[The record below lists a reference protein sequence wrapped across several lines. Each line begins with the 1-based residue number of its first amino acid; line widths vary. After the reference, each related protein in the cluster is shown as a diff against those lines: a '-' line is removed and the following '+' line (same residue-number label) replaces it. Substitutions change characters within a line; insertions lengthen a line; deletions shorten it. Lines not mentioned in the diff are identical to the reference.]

1 MKKKSLNVKKIN
13 HNLLLKNLKNKK
25 IKKIYKIFLRNL
37 KNYKKPKKIACGIS
51 GGPDSLALAFLLKCY
66 EINEN
71 IKIYFFIVD
80 HGLRANSLD
89 EAKLV
94 KKKLSEFNINCQ
106 ILEWKGKKP
115 SSNIQSK
122 AREIRYSLIK
132 QECEIRNINSLF
144 TAHHFDDLHENFYL
158 RIIRGSGLKGISSF
172 NQINSNYRGLEIFR
186 PLINVKKNNLI
197 YITKNVFNFYINDPS
212 NKNNFFKRVKIR
224 EFLNSLKEEGF
235 EEDKIRLTLN
245 NLKEANS
252 ALEYFSKEN
261 LKKNTNYIKSRKAY
275 ILSREFFKNPDEV
288 IIRSL
293 TQIFQKISER
303 YYPPRGKSTKNIVK
317 IFCNKN
323 SFKTTLGGCILEKVK
338 DSVLIYKET

>member
-1 MKKKSLNVKKIN
+1 MKKKNLNVKKIN
-13 HNLLLKNLKNKK
+13 HNLLLQNLKNKK
-25 IKKIYKIFLRNL
+25 IKKIYEIFLQNL

-80 HGLRANSLD
+80 HGLRANSFD

-94 KKKLSEFNINCQ
+94 KKKLSKFNINCQ
-106 ILEWKGKKP
+106 ILEWTGKKP

-132 QECEIRNINSLF
+132 KECEIRNINVLF
-144 TAHHFDDLHENFYL
+144 TAHHFDDLYENFYL

-172 NQINSNYRGLEIFR
+172 NQLNSNYRGLEIFR
-186 PLINVKKNNLI
+186 PLINVNKNNLN

-212 NKNNFFKRVKIR
+212 NNNIFFKRVKIR
-224 EFLNSLKEEGF
+224 KFLNSLKGEGF
-235 EEDKIRLTLN
+235 QEDKIRLTLN

-261 LKKNTNYIKSRKAY
+261 LKKNSNFIKSKKAF
-275 ILSREFFKNPDEV
+275 ILNRNFFKNPDEV

-293 TQIFQKISER
+293 TEIFQKISTR
-303 YYPPRGKSTKNIVK
+303 YYPPRGKSIKNIVN
-317 IFCNKN
+317 IFFNKN
-323 SFKTTLGGCILEKVK
+323 SSKTTLGGCILEKVK
-338 DSVLIYKET
+338 NSVIIYKET

>member
-1 MKKKSLNVKKIN
+1 MKKKNLNVKKIN

-25 IKKIYKIFLRNL
+25 IKKIYKIFLQNL
-37 KNYKKPKKIACGIS
+37 KKYKKTKKIACGIS

-71 IKIYFFIVD
+71 IKIYFFIID
-80 HGLRANSLD
+80 HGLRANSFD

-94 KKKLSEFNINCQ
+94 KKKLSKFNINCH
-106 ILEWKGKKP
+106 ILKWIGKKP

-132 QECEIRNINSLF
+132 KECKSRNINVLF

-172 NQINSNYRGLEIFR
+172 NELNSNYRGLEIFR
-186 PLINVKKNNLI
+186 PLINVTKNNLI
-197 YITKNVFNFYINDPS
+197 YISKNVFNFYINDPS

-224 EFLNSLKEEGF
+224 EFLNSLKKEGLEEN
-235 EEDKIRLTLN
+235 KLRLTLN
-245 NLKEANS
+245 NLKEANT

-261 LKKNTNYIKSRKAY
+261 LKKNTNFIKSKNAFILNRK
-275 ILSREFFKNPDEV
+275 FFKNPDEI

-293 TQIFQKISER
+293 TEIFQKISER
-303 YYPPRGKSTKNIVK
+303 YYPPRGKSIKNIVK
-317 IFCNKN
+317 FFCSKN
-323 SFKTTLGGCILEKVK
+323 TIKTTLGGCILEKVQN
-338 DSVLIYKET
+338 SLIIYKET

>member
-80 HGLRANSLD
+80 HGLRANSFD

-94 KKKLSEFNINCQ
+94 KKKLSKFNINCK
-106 ILEWKGKKP
+106 ILEWTGKKP

-132 QECEIRNINSLF
+132 KECEIRNINVLF
-144 TAHHFDDLHENFYL
+144 TAHHFDDLYENFYL

-172 NQINSNYRGLEIFR
+172 NQLNSNYRGLEIFR
-186 PLINVKKNNLI
+186 PLINVNKNNLI

-212 NKNNFFKRVKIR
+212 NNNIFFKRVKIR
-224 EFLNSLKEEGF
+224 KFLNSLKGEGF
-235 EEDKIRLTLN
+235 QEDKIRLTLN

-261 LKKNTNYIKSRKAY
+261 LKKNSNFIKSKKAFILNRK
-275 ILSREFFKNPDEV
+275 FFKNPDEI

-293 TQIFQKISER
+293 TEIFQKISKR
-303 YYPPRGKSTKNIVK
+303 YYPPRGKSIKNIIK

-323 SFKTTLGGCILEKVK
+323 SSKTTLGGCIIEKVK
-338 DSVLIYKET
+338 NSVIIYKET